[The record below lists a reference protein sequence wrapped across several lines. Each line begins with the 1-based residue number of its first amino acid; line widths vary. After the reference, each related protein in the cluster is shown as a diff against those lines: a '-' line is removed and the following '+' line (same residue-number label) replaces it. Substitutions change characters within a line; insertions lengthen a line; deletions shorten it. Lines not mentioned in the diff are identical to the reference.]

1 MEKPAIRPATAGDPS
16 TLVLS
21 LAADASSED
30 RQFFAVP
37 IAVRHGGILLAL
49 PESTFSS
56 EALSAGQTA
65 DDDAVIGP
73 STVLSLELLEEDEDG
88 MVQRTGFAVSTFC
101 VDLSDGIISSLREY
115 DPVTDSTENILPF
128 HASYPNALPNL
139 ESALGEVMAWAE
151 TAAAR
156 ANFYSARD
164 EQAPASAA
172 KKAAAAAAKKANV
185 GGRKQTTAALAEQ
198 VQSLAS
204 QMASLMESQRALH
217 QHLLGE
223 DTARAAPVQMP
234 GGLLSGP
241 KMPALS
247 SSLSPPKATTLGALA
262 KVLGPPPKTKALHA
276 GLGSSTLGQG
286 ANQDEPLDVLM
297 NAEPPSQD
305 TMLAALTQQSAA
317 VTALVAHIAG
327 GGDAMTDLHG
337 NVPGSLGASTK
348 GLQRRQK
355 LQADLASQSSTFFM
369 QLHQQMHRKM
379 FPAKVVPQKEEELLG
394 SQMSM
399 CNYLERFGNFKNA
412 REVGMTMWVLGHA
425 IDAAA
430 QGDHR
435 TCQEFLALL
444 ALALEQVSTDGD
456 WRIAYHLTLLEE
468 PPSVMFQG
476 RPQAVSAVG
485 KPFANLVP
493 PTLAATTL
501 AYIKEVDVLLTKKG
515 ELKGG
520 KKATGASG
528 DPEEERESASPKRK
542 PRFPRKPKQNEEG
555 GS

>member
-1 MEKPAIRPATAGDPS
+1 MEKSKIKPATAGDPS

-21 LAADASSED
+21 LDGDEALED

-37 IAVRHGGILLAL
+37 IAVRQGGILLAL
-49 PESTFSS
+49 PEATFTDDVL
-56 EALSAGQTA
+56 AAGQSA
-65 DDDAVIGP
+65 DDEAVIGP
-73 STVLSLELLEEDEDG
+73 STVLTLELLEEDDEG
-88 MVQRTGFAVSTFC
+88 LVQRTGFSVPTLC
-101 VDLSDGIISSLREY
+101 VDFSDGIISSLREY
-115 DPVTDSTENILPF
+115 DPVTDPTEAIAPF

-139 ESALGEVMAWAE
+139 EGAIAEVMAWAE
-151 TAAAR
+151 TAATR

-164 EQAPASAA
+164 EHIPATAP
-172 KKAAAAAAKKANV
+172 KKAGAAAAKRP
-185 GGRKQTTAALAEQ
+185 GTGLRKPTNAALAEQ
-198 VQSLAS
+198 VQSLTA
-204 QMASLMESQRALH
+204 QVTALMDSQRALQ

-223 DTARAAPVQMP
+223 ASAKDVPAQMP

-247 SSLSPPKATTLGALA
+247 SSMSPPKASTLGALA
-262 KVLGPPPKTKALHA
+262 KTLGPPPKTKALHA
-276 GLGSSTLGQG
+276 ALGSTLPGLGVGM
-286 ANQDEPLDVLM
+286 DEPLDVLQ
-297 NAEPPSQD
+297 SSDHQD
-305 TMLAALTQQSAA
+305 SVLAALTQQSAA

-337 NVPGSLGASTK
+337 SVPGSLGASTK

-355 LQADLASQSSTFFM
+355 LQADLAGQSSTFFI

-379 FPAKVVPQKEEELLG
+379 FPAKSVPQKEENLLG

-399 CNYLERFGNFKNA
+399 CNYLERFGNFRNA
-412 REVGMTMWVLGHA
+412 REVGMTMWVLAHA
-425 IDAAA
+425 IDASAH
-430 QGDHR
+430 GDHKS
-435 TCQEFLALL
+435 CQEFLALL
-444 ALALEQVSTDGD
+444 ALALEQAATDGD

-468 PPSVMFQG
+468 PPPVMFQG
-476 RPQAVSAVG
+476 RPQAVAAVG

-501 AYIKEVDVLLTKKG
+501 AYIKEVDVLITKKG

-520 KKATGASG
+520 KKPTGATG
-528 DPEEERESASPKRK
+528 DQEEEGGSASPKRK
-542 PRFPRKPKQNEEG
+542 PRFPRKPKQNEEA

>member
-1 MEKPAIRPATAGDPS
+1 MEKSTIKPATAGDPS

-21 LAADASSED
+21 LAADATSED

-37 IAVRHGGILLAL
+37 IAVRQGGILLAL
-49 PESTFSS
+49 PENTFSG
-56 EALSAGQTA
+56 EALAAGQTA

-73 STVLSLELLEEDEDG
+73 STVLGLELLEEDDDG
-88 MVQRTGFAVSTFC
+88 MVQRTGFVVSTLC

-115 DPVTDSTENILPF
+115 DPVTDSTENILSF

-139 ESALGEVMAWAE
+139 ENALGEVMAWAE

-156 ANFYSARD
+156 ANFYSTRD
-164 EQAPASAA
+164 EQIPGAAA
-172 KKAAAAAAKKANV
+172 KKSAAAVAKKANV

-198 VQSLAS
+198 VQSLTT

-223 DTARAAPVQMP
+223 DAARAAPVQAP

-241 KMPALS
+241 KMLALS

-262 KVLGPPPKTKALHA
+262 KALGPPPRTKALHA

-327 GGDAMTDLHG
+327 AMTDLHG

-379 FPAKVVPQKEEELLG
+379 FPAKVVPQKEEDLFG
-394 SQMSM
+394 TQMSM

-520 KKATGASG
+520 KKPTGASG

>member
-1 MEKPAIRPATAGDPS
+1 MEKSAIKPATAGDPS

-21 LAADASSED
+21 LAADATSDD

-49 PESTFSS
+49 PEDTFTS
-56 EALSAGQTA
+56 EALAAGQAA
-65 DDDAVIGP
+65 DDEAVIGP

-88 MVQRTGFAVSTFC
+88 MVQRTGFAVSTLC

-115 DPVTDSTENILPF
+115 DPVTDSTENIIPF

-139 ESALGEVMAWAE
+139 ENALGEVMTWAE

-164 EQAPASAA
+164 EQVPITAA

-198 VQSLAS
+198 VQSLTA

-223 DTARAAPVQMP
+223 DAAKAAPAQMP

-247 SSLSPPKATTLGALA
+247 SSLSPPKAATLGALA
-262 KVLGPPPKTKALHA
+262 KALGPPPKTKLLHA
-276 GLGSSTLGQG
+276 GLGSSTLGP
-286 ANQDEPLDVLM
+286 DEPFDALM
-297 NAEPPSQD
+297 SAEPPSQD

-337 NVPGSLGASTK
+337 SVPGSLGASTK

-379 FPAKVVPQKEEELLG
+379 FPAKVVPQKEEDLFG

-399 CNYLERFGNFKNA
+399 CSYLERFGNFKNA

-456 WRIAYHLTLLEE
+456 WRIAYHLPLLEE

-520 KKATGASG
+520 RKPTGATG

>member
-1 MEKPAIRPATAGDPS
+1 MEKSAIKPATAGDPS

-21 LAADASSED
+21 LAADATSDD

-49 PESTFSS
+49 PEDTFTS
-56 EALSAGQTA
+56 EALAAGQAA
-65 DDDAVIGP
+65 DDEAVIGP

-88 MVQRTGFAVSTFC
+88 MVQRTGFAVSTLC

-115 DPVTDSTENILPF
+115 DPVTDSTENIIPF

-139 ESALGEVMAWAE
+139 ENALGEVMTWAE

-156 ANFYSARD
+156 VNFYSARD
-164 EQAPASAA
+164 EQVPITAA

-198 VQSLAS
+198 VQSLTA

-223 DTARAAPVQMP
+223 DAAKAAPAQMP

-247 SSLSPPKATTLGALA
+247 SSLSPPKAATLGALA
-262 KVLGPPPKTKALHA
+262 KALGPPPKTKLLHA
-276 GLGSSTLGQG
+276 GLGSSTLGP
-286 ANQDEPLDVLM
+286 DEPFDALM
-297 NAEPPSQD
+297 SAEPPSQD

-337 NVPGSLGASTK
+337 SVPGSLGASTK

-379 FPAKVVPQKEEELLG
+379 FPAKVVPQKEEDLFG

-399 CNYLERFGNFKNA
+399 CSYLERFGNFKNA

-520 KKATGASG
+520 RKPTGATG

>member
-1 MEKPAIRPATAGDPS
+1 MEKSAIKPATAGDPS

-21 LAADASSED
+21 LAADATSDD

-49 PESTFSS
+49 PEDTFTS
-56 EALSAGQTA
+56 EALAAGQAA
-65 DDDAVIGP
+65 DDEAVIGP

-88 MVQRTGFAVSTFC
+88 MVQRTGFAVSTLC

-115 DPVTDSTENILPF
+115 DPVTDSTENIIPF

-139 ESALGEVMAWAE
+139 ENALGEVMTWAE

-164 EQAPASAA
+164 EQVPITAA

-198 VQSLAS
+198 VQSLTA

-223 DTARAAPVQMP
+223 DAAKAAPAQMP

-247 SSLSPPKATTLGALA
+247 SSLSPPKAATLGALA
-262 KVLGPPPKTKALHA
+262 KALGPPPKTKLLHA
-276 GLGSSTLGQG
+276 GLGSSTLGP
-286 ANQDEPLDVLM
+286 DEPFDALM
-297 NAEPPSQD
+297 SAEPPSQD

-337 NVPGSLGASTK
+337 SVPGSLGASTK

-379 FPAKVVPQKEEELLG
+379 FPAKVVPQKEEDLFG

-399 CNYLERFGNFKNA
+399 CSYLERFGNFKNA

-520 KKATGASG
+520 RKPTGATG

>member
-1 MEKPAIRPATAGDPS
+1 MEKSAIKPATAGDPS

-21 LAADASSED
+21 LAADATSDD

-49 PESTFSS
+49 PEDTFTS
-56 EALSAGQTA
+56 EDLAAGQAA
-65 DDDAVIGP
+65 DDEAVIGP

-88 MVQRTGFAVSTFC
+88 MVQRTGFAVSTLC

-115 DPVTDSTENILPF
+115 DPVTDSTENIIPF

-139 ESALGEVMAWAE
+139 ENALGEVMTWAE

-164 EQAPASAA
+164 EQVPITAA

-198 VQSLAS
+198 VQSLTA

-223 DTARAAPVQMP
+223 DAAKAAPAQMP

-247 SSLSPPKATTLGALA
+247 SSLSPPKAATLGALA
-262 KVLGPPPKTKALHA
+262 KALGPPPKTKLLHA
-276 GLGSSTLGQG
+276 GLGSSTLGP
-286 ANQDEPLDVLM
+286 DEPFDALM
-297 NAEPPSQD
+297 SAEPPSQD

-337 NVPGSLGASTK
+337 SVPGSLGASTK

-355 LQADLASQSSTFFM
+355 LQADLASQSSPFFM

-379 FPAKVVPQKEEELLG
+379 FPAKVVPQKEEDLFG

-399 CNYLERFGNFKNA
+399 CSYLERFGNFKNA

-520 KKATGASG
+520 RKPTGATG

>member
-1 MEKPAIRPATAGDPS
+1 MEKSAIKPATAGDPS

-21 LAADASSED
+21 LAADATSDD

-49 PESTFSS
+49 PEDTFTS
-56 EALSAGQTA
+56 EDLAAGQAA
-65 DDDAVIGP
+65 DDEAVIGP
-73 STVLSLELLEEDEDG
+73 STVLSLKLLEEDEDG
-88 MVQRTGFAVSTFC
+88 MVQRTGFAVSTLC

-115 DPVTDSTENILPF
+115 DPVTDSTENIIPF

-139 ESALGEVMAWAE
+139 ENALGEVMTWAE

-164 EQAPASAA
+164 EQVPITAA

-198 VQSLAS
+198 VQSLTA

-223 DTARAAPVQMP
+223 DAAKAAPAQMP

-247 SSLSPPKATTLGALA
+247 SSLSPPKAATLGALA
-262 KVLGPPPKTKALHA
+262 KALGPPPKTKLLHA
-276 GLGSSTLGQG
+276 GLGSSTLGP
-286 ANQDEPLDVLM
+286 DEPFDALM
-297 NAEPPSQD
+297 SAEPPSQD

-337 NVPGSLGASTK
+337 SVPGSLGASTK

-379 FPAKVVPQKEEELLG
+379 FPAKVVPQKEEDLFG

-399 CNYLERFGNFKNA
+399 CSYLERFGNFKNA

-520 KKATGASG
+520 RKPTGATG